1 MSAGLDRALDR
12 ICRVR
17 GVRGAMFVAADDG
30 IVVSEL
36 LTEGLGG
43 KALAALAGALARK
56 VAGAAA
62 ATGAGRVRF
71 LQLDAASG
79 TLLVASAPDE
89 LLVVALAGPQVN
101 VGLCRL
107 EMMRAA
113 ETAAR

>member
-1 MSAGLDRALDR
+1 MSTGLDAALDR

-30 IVVSEL
+30 IVVSQL
-36 LTEGLGG
+36 LMEGVSG
-43 KALAALAGALARK
+43 KALAALAGALSRK
-56 VAGAAA
+56 VGGAAA

-71 LQLDAASG
+71 LQLDAAMG
-79 TLLVASAPDE
+79 TLLVATAPDE
-89 LLVVALAGPQVN
+89 LLVVALAEPQVN

-113 ETAAR
+113 EVAVR